1 MSDFIENA
9 VRDELTTTVDGSAF
23 YEKLR
28 KNGQA
33 ICDLTSSV
41 KEAIEKSDLSV
52 SEAKGFLEY
61 MKIVIDCCSYTR
73 FQK

>member
-9 VRDELTTTVDGSAF
+9 VRNELTKTIDGTLF
-23 YEKLR
+23 YEKR
-28 KNGQA
+28 HKNGQA

-41 KEAIEKSDLSV
+41 KELIAKSNLSV

-61 MKIVIDCCSYTR
+61 MKIVISQSSYLH
-73 FQK
+73 QEK

>member
-1 MSDFIENA
+1 MDKKEQ
-9 VRDELTTTVDGSAF
+9 D
-23 YEKLR
+23 
-28 KNGQA
+28 

>member
-9 VRDELTTTVDGSAF
+9 VRNELTTTVDGSAF
-23 YEKLR
+23 YEKRR

-41 KEAIEKSDLSV
+41 KE
-52 SEAKGFLEY
+52 
-61 MKIVIDCCSYTR
+61 VIG
-73 FQK
+73 K

>member
-9 VRDELTTTVDGSAF
+9 VRNELTKTVDGTVF
-23 YEKLR
+23 YEKR
-28 KNGQA
+28 HKNGQA

-41 KEAIEKSDLSV
+41 KEVIEKSDLSV

-61 MKIVIDCCSYTR
+61 MKIVIDCSSYLH